1 MKRLN
6 KCPFAVTSGG
16 RVILNATELD
26 GIHSLQE
33 VLGVARKHGHVIFI
47 GIELT
52 PGETSAALERIRGA
66 YGEAA
71 AYAAGRRQRLRREGD
86 GPV

>member
-6 KCPFAVTSGG
+6 RCPFALTSGG
-16 RVILNATELD
+16 RMILNATELD

-33 VLGVARKHGHVIFI
+33 VFDVAQKHGHVIFI

-66 YGEAA
+66 YEAAA
-71 AYAAGRRQRLRREGD
+71 AYAAGRRQRLRREGK
-86 GPV
+86 GSA